1 MLPPGGKIVACD
13 ITDKYLKEINSQQYF
28 EEVGKCLLSLK
39 GSSSRLYSCTSCM
52 YYYIDTLWI

>member
-1 MLPPGGKIVACD
+1 MLPPGGKVVACD

-39 GSSSRLYSCTSCM
+39 GSSSRSYSCTSM
-52 YYYIDTLWI
+52 HVLLH